1 MNGCEPSCGGLCML
15 MQCPQRPEE
24 DFRIPGAVGIGVFE
38 SLGVVLGS
46 ELRSSTKEECLL
58 NDFSSTQREFSSP
71 NLIILIRK
79 EEKG

>member
-24 DFRIPGAVGIGVFE
+24 DFRIPGAVGIGGFE

-46 ELRSSTKEECLL
+46 NSGPQQKKNVFLMTESSLQHPERI
-58 NDFSSTQREFSSP
+58 F
-71 NLIILIRK
+71 
-79 EEKG
+79 